1 MKKLEPQDY
10 LGAFKTVF
18 QGDNEKTTETGFGK
32 DQERLEERHKKE
44 RAAGRTLRQR
54 ARKPVRTA
62 VINVRVEPRLKSLCT
77 ALADK
82 LEASQ
87 ADIIHEAIL
96 RLAEHEGIIEGG
108 QSGQ

>member
-18 QGDNEKTTETGFGK
+18 QSEGDTPTETGFGK

-54 ARKPVRTA
+54 ARKKVRTA
-62 VINVRVEPRLKSLCT
+62 VINVRVEPQLKTLCAT
-77 ALADK
+77 LANK
-82 LEASQ
+82 LDSSQ
-87 ADIIHEAIL
+87 ADVVHEAIL
-96 RLAEHEGIIEGG
+96 RLAEHEGIIERD
-108 QSGQ
+108 